1 MQLVLGRAHEEL
13 KKGNQPPSVA
23 WEQLV
28 SEALFHLLYILDT
41 SNQHVILVQQRITLS
56 IQLCH
61 HLCHPADFGRQA
73 VSISQLIVRAPT
85 RWTLAY

>member
-1 MQLVLGRAHEEL
+1 MQLVLGTGHEEL
-13 KKGNQPPSVA
+13 KKGNQSPSVA
-23 WEQLV
+23 REQLV

-61 HLCHPADFGRQA
+61 HLSHSA
-73 VSISQLIVRAPT
+73 VLARPKVCISKLIVGAPT
-85 RWTLAY
+85 RCTRAD